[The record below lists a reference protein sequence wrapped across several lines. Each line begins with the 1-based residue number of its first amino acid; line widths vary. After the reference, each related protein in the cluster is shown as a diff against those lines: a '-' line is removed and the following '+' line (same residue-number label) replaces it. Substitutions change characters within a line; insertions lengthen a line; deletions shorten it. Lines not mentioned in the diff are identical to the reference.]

1 MNIMSSTIVTHLII
15 TYHPDCKSMFI
26 FSFNL
31 MYSDALI
38 KSFIHTHFISLWDCS
53 LSFDLNIDCFVV
65 HSYHVAL
72 HSSDFFVIL
81 TSFRRLYHNNVVFA
95 LYNQQMQCFYL
106 HLLNLCWHIGG
117 QWLQSA
123 VQVLFIPGCLE
134 SCTFTIYLINY
145 ASLLSMLMLKLSLSD
160 CHLSCC
166 SGHQ

>member
-1 MNIMSSTIVTHLII
+1 MYSTVCSFFFFFFHSFFSFLLSMNIMSSTIVTHLII

-95 LYNQQMQCFYL
+95 LYNQQC
-106 HLLNLCWHIGG
+106 N
-117 QWLQSA
+117 
-123 VQVLFIPGCLE
+123 
-134 SCTFTIYLINY
+134 
-145 ASLLSMLMLKLSLSD
+145 ASIST
-160 CHLSCC
+160 C
-166 SGHQ
+166 